1 MTIYFFWFYLNFLS
15 VLLFSSRY
23 LQLYCQKNKDN
34 KVHRVHA
41 DILPVSTLCRKNMS
55 IFSYTKSAA
64 IRATEVHIR
73 LQRLL
78 YLQNDHEQQN
88 SVCATACGRIWIAEL
103 LHVQL
108 GRRSPAT
115 VTCHRMSSFLFGVWP
130 EAKGIVKL
138 IMPSLQKKWP
148 IPPTVPSAPA
158 QRRTVDVSRIT
169 KLTQAADFYFMCK
182 IFSFYKWLYVSLHGA
197 PEQLTRF
204 LLKGS

>member
-1 MTIYFFWFYLNFLS
+1 
-15 VLLFSSRY
+15 
-23 LQLYCQKNKDN
+23 
-34 KVHRVHA
+34 
-41 DILPVSTLCRKNMS
+41 MS

-88 SVCATACGRIWIAEL
+88 SVCGRKDLNRGA
-103 LHVQL
+103 
-108 GRRSPAT
+108 
-115 VTCHRMSSFLFGVWP
+115 SSCTTWSSISNDCNTPPDVFRFGVSP
-130 EAKGIVKL
+130 DAKGIVNL